1 MEAQTIVWYRFSVAA
16 LILGTGLALRKKL
29 RPARPQTKTIF
40 WLFVIAI
47 LGFASNN
54 VIFVTGLG
62 YVTPTVGQVVI
73 QLAPMMLLLGGVFVF
88 KERFGR
94 FQFVGLC
101 LLLGGMLTF
110 FHERLGELFGN
121 FTGYAFGV
129 FLVVVSAVAWALYA
143 LAQKQLLAS
152 YGSPVLMWIIYSAG
166 AVLLFPLAEPA
177 QIFRLD
183 TTQWIVLF
191 YCSMLTVLGYGAF
204 AEALAHWEA
213 TRVSAVVAITPLIT
227 WTLNRI
233 AAIWMPQYVKTEDLS
248 PISLVGAGIVT
259 IGCAITALSR
269 SKLT

>member
-16 LILGTGLALRKKL
+16 LILGVALASRKKL
-29 RPARPQTKTIF
+29 WPAKPRGRTVF
-40 WLFVIAI
+40 WLLVIAI

-62 YVTPTVGQVVI
+62 YVTPTAGQVVI

-94 FQFVGLC
+94 SQVLGLC
-101 LLLGGMLTF
+101 LLLTGMLTF

-121 FTGYAFGV
+121 FTEYAFGV
-129 FLVVVSAVAWALYA
+129 FLVLLSAVLWAFYA

-152 YGSPVLMWIIYSAG
+152 YSSPVLMWIIYSAG
-166 AVLLFPLAEPA
+166 AVLLYPLADPA
-177 QIFRLD
+177 QIYGLD
-183 TTQWIVLF
+183 PTQWIVLF
-191 YCSMLTVLGYGAF
+191 YCSLLTVLGYGAF

-233 AAIWMPQYVKTEDLS
+233 AAIWMPHYAKAEDLS
-248 PISLVGAGIVT
+248 PLSLLGAGVVT
-259 IGCAITALSR
+259 IGCAVAALSR
-269 SKLT
+269 SKSN